1 MRYLPMES
9 VTNVD
14 FEILQDYINNGSSKA
29 LDPDHKRMLDICVA
43 CYGLL
48 RDFPQ
53 KNVCIRKLM
62 ALKNL
67 PETTARRYVDFTR
80 KTWGDYLSFSREFLE
95 TYFIEKLM
103 HEISRP
109 GASEAVRSK
118 NLATLEKYIESRPDK
133 QVDPHLTESNQIY
146 IQVNLNNKTFTL
158 PEKTLALLPVEVR
171 QQILN
176 AMNNGTIDDD
186 GAVAL
191 LEN

>member
-1 MRYLPMES
+1 MRYKRMENI
-9 VTNVD
+9 TDID
-14 FEILQDYINNGSSKA
+14 FEVLREFINTGNSKA
-29 LDPDHKRMLDICVA
+29 IDEDHQRMLEICIR
-43 CYGLL
+43 CFGLL

-53 KNVCIRKLM
+53 RGVCIRKLQ
-62 ALKNL
+62 ALMNL
-67 PETTARRYVDFTR
+67 PYTTAARYVDFTR
-80 KTWGDYLSFSREFLE
+80 QTWGDYLKYSREFLE
-95 TYFIEKLM
+95 TFFLEKLM

-109 GASEAVRSK
+109 GTSEAVRSK

-133 QVDPHLTESNQIY
+133 QIDPHLTEANQIY

-186 GAVAL
+186 GAVAM